1 MAANDIELR
10 RLVIKAFHMTDVE
23 MGDEN
28 KITIDGHMTINNDC
42 LPALTE
48 KYSEVIDH
56 IDVEVIKPGDHDRF
70 TNTIMDIIPISVKVL
85 GKCGEGIT
93 HTITGVY
100 VMPTG
105 VDVDGEQAHEFG
117 SSEGNLKDM
126 LYLNRAG
133 TPADDDYII
142 SFNITFKKG
151 MGQERYAVIDAYR
164 MVEEWMNTFRAQL
177 KKFEGTKC
185 TERHEYYEIGRAHV

>member
-1 MAANDIELR
+1 MEDIELR
-10 RLVIKAFHMTDVE
+10 RLVIKAFHMDDVE
-23 MGDEN
+23 FGDEN
-28 KITIDGHMTINNDC
+28 KITTGGKMTIKKDG
-42 LPALTE
+42 LDALAA
-48 KYSEVIDH
+48 KYSEVIEK
-56 IDVEVIKPGDHDRF
+56 IDIQIIKPGDHDRY

-142 SFNITFKKG
+142 SFDITFKKG
-151 MGQERYAVIDAYR
+151 MGQERYAIIDAYR
-164 MVEEWMNTFRAQL
+164 MVEEWMNEFRPQL

-185 TERHEYYEIGRAHV
+185 RARRKYSLSRR